1 MDIGDPAPLRPLDT
15 ELGCTTGHV
24 QVNDTGFHAPYARLY
39 KENEVADPNGDTQID
54 DDSEDAGIDDSI
66 RTNICVSCKGSSGCQ
81 MASVPWFGQQM
92 CTLCFNMNL
101 AMLMIKEGDL
111 EGRYC
116 FALNAALQSV
126 LDKSDGEK
134 IAWALATEAIKN
146 ETASDSTI
154 AG

>member
-1 MDIGDPAPLRPLDT
+1 MDIGDPTPPRPPDT
-15 ELGCTTGHV
+15 ELVPLVGSASMRPILI
-24 QVNDTGFHAPYARLY
+24 DDS
-39 KENEVADPNGDTQID
+39 ADPNGDTQID

-66 RTNICVSCKGSSGCQ
+66 RTNICVSCKGNSGCQ

-92 CTLCFNMNL
+92 CTLCFNMNF